1 MTQLTEERFE
11 QILSERLALLATKE
25 DLQTEIKTSEERII
39 KRIDHAQE
47 ELARMVADGFE
58 DIQSRL
64 DVTAKIQTFELKFQK
79 LEEALHI
86 RL

>member
-11 QILSERLALLATKE
+11 EILSKRLTLLATKE
-25 DLQTEIKTSEERII
+25 DLQTEIKASEQHII
-39 KRIDHAQE
+39 KRIDDAQE
-47 ELARMVADGFE
+47 ELARMVATGFE
-58 DIQSRL
+58 DIQNRL
-64 DVTAKIQTFELKFQK
+64 DVTAKIQAFELKFQK